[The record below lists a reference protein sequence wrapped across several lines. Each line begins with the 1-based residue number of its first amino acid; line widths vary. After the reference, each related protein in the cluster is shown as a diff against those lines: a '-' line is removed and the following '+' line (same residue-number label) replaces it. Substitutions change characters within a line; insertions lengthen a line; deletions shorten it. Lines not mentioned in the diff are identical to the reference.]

1 MAALILRFQNLFRR
15 RETTVA
21 DPETMVEPPPRPL
34 AATRLFQVE
43 MDRRSIVTDCRNMYE
58 TDTRAQGVIDTLAAD
73 AVKDGFTLEV
83 SGRRAAEAQ
92 AISDECLERVG
103 FWENIEEWVRE
114 TLNEGDTFLELLA
127 NTDGDIVGLSR
138 KPTLELYRWSD
149 EFDQFYDPTR
159 AFFWT
164 EQWWNGSNP
173 PGDAVYFAEWQMIHA
188 RGGQRSNR
196 RYGRPV
202 FASARKSFKRMSEG
216 ELDVAIRRKTRAGM
230 KYVHS
235 LEDASQG
242 DIEAYKA
249 RNQAAL
255 NDPFAAVADFFSNKR
270 TSIQSIQGD
279 ARLSEIEDVVHHI
292 RTWWVA
298 APVPMSL
305 LGYGQDLNRDVL
317 DKQTE
322 QYDARKEQYSN
333 WVTAQFVK
341 PLIERQWL
349 LKGIW
354 PGALTWSANWS
365 NKKPMTPT
373 NLKDA
378 AAALAALRATG
389 MFDDPTLLQL
399 FGRFV
404 PDFDVAQAAQAL
416 EARMAD
422 EMARVAAM
430 AATTSATAPGS
441 ANGQQA
447 IDQVAG

>member
-21 DPETMVEPPPRPL
+21 EPATIVEPPPRPL

-43 MDRRSIVTDCRNMYE
+43 MDRRSIVTDCRGMYD

-92 AISDECLERVG
+92 AMAEETLERVG
-103 FWENIEEWVRE
+103 FWDNIEDWVRE
-114 TLNEGDTFLELLA
+114 TLNEGDTFLEMA
-127 NTDGDIVGLSR
+127 ATQDGDIVGVSR

-149 EFDQFYDPTR
+149 EFDQFYDPRR

-188 RGGQRSNR
+188 RGGRRSNR

-235 LEDASQG
+235 LEDASPA
-242 DIEAYKA
+242 DIDAYRE
-249 RNQAAL
+249 RNQAVL

-270 TSIQSIQGD
+270 TSIQAIQGD
-279 ARLSEIEDVVHHI
+279 ARLGEIEDVVHHI

-317 DKQTE
+317 DKQAE
-322 QYDARKEQYSN
+322 QYDGRKEQYSN

-354 PGALTWSANWS
+354 PEALTWSANWS
-365 NKKPMTPT
+365 NKKPLTAVG
-373 NLKDA
+373 LKDA
-378 AAALAALRATG
+378 GAALAALRATG

-404 PDFDVAQAAQAL
+404 PDFDVEMAVQAA

-422 EMARVAAM
+422 ELARVAGN
-430 AATTSATAPGS
+430 ATTDVGS
-441 ANGQQA
+441 NGLSTP
-447 IDQVAG
+447 QV